1 MKPGLYGVSLLAGYE
16 TTNGESQALYG
27 LVWQYGEPNRFLSA
41 ELSGEGD
48 LRVKMYYGFN
58 LKIGKEND

>member
-1 MKPGLYGVSLLAGYE
+1 VKPGLYGVSLLTGYE
-16 TTNGESQALYG
+16 ITNGESQALYG

-48 LRVKMYYGFN
+48 VRVKLYYGFN